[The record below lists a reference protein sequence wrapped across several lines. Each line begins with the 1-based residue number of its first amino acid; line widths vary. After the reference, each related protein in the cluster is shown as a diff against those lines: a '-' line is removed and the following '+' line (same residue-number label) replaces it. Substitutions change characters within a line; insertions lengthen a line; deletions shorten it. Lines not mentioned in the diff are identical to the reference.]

1 MRKQKREK
9 ARPANSEDHVNG
21 KIEAQEE
28 DESRVELL
36 QWYLK
41 MILDSEED
49 PKIKKWVPI

>member
-1 MRKQKREK
+1 MALDEETEERK

-41 MILDSEED
+41 MILDNEED
-49 PKIKKWVPI
+49 PKIKK

>member
-1 MRKQKREK
+1 MVLDGEETKRE
-9 ARPANSEDHVNG
+9 ARPASSEDRLNG

-28 DESRVELL
+28 DESRIELL

-49 PKIKKWVPI
+49 PKMKK